1 MARRLLPSTLVSVV
15 ENTIFSSG
23 RQISANSAIAGSENS
38 SVSHTS
44 IVS

>member
-1 MARRLLPSTLVSVV
+1 MFRETLVSVV

-23 RQISANSAIAGSENS
+23 RQISANSAVTGSENS
-38 SVSHTS
+38 SVSHAS